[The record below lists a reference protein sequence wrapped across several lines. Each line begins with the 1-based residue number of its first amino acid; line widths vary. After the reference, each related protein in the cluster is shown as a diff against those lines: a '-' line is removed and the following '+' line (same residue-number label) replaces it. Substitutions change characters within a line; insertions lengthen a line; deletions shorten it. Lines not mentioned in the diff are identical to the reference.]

1 MQVSTRILFTT
12 PKKIVCVSV
21 INDLV
26 TDHRVYKTC
35 LVLQDMG
42 YTVKLIGRILPNSL
56 AIPANWT
63 HEAHRMNLLF
73 KTGPL
78 FYLFFTFRLFFKLL
92 FTKNDVLFANDL
104 DTLLPNYLVSKFKN
118 IPLIYDSHEVFC
130 EVPELL
136 ETPLKKRIWE
146 KLEAWLV
153 PHLKYCITVN
163 VSIKNYFEEKYKVP
177 FVVVRNIPLKSNASA
192 LKSKQELQL
201 PLDKKIIILQGAGLN
216 INRGVE
222 ELIEAMQYLDG
233 VYLLIIGSGDV
244 WYKLPNLISQFKVNE
259 KVRLIQKIPKHDL
272 MAYTQASNLGISID
286 KATNLNYKWSLPNK
300 IFDYIHAELPIVA
313 SRLTEIEAIIS
324 KYNIG
329 TFIES
334 HEPKHIA
341 DIILSALSDTN
352 YTNWKQN
359 LKLAKE
365 QLKWEFEEEQLKKVI
380 RACDNVQVS

>member
-35 LVLQDMG
+35 LVFQDMG
-42 YTVKLIGRILPNSL
+42 YTVKLIGRKLPHSL
-56 AIPANWT
+56 PIPSNWT
-63 HEAHRMNLLF
+63 HETSRMVLIF

-92 FTKNDVLFANDL
+92 FSKNDVLFANDL

-130 EVPELL
+130 EVPELV
-136 ETPLKKRIWE
+136 ETPFKKRLWE

-153 PHLKYCITVN
+153 PQLKYCITVN
-163 VSIKNYFEEKYKVP
+163 TSIKNYFEKKYKVP
-177 FVVVRNIPLKSNASA
+177 FAVVRNIPLTPSNFT

-201 PLDKKIIILQGAGLN
+201 PLDKKIVILQGAGLN

-222 ELIEAMQYLDG
+222 ELIEAMQYLDS

-244 WYKLPNLISQFKVNE
+244 WHKLPALISQFKVGE
-259 KVRLIQKIPKHDL
+259 KVKLIQKIPKQDL
-272 MAYTQASNLGISID
+272 MAYTLASDLGISID
-286 KATNLNYKWSLPNK
+286 KATNLNYQWSLPNK

-313 SRLTEIEAIIS
+313 SRLTEIETIIS
-324 KYNIG
+324 NYNIG
-329 TFIES
+329 VFIES

-341 DIILSALSDTN
+341 DVILSALTNTN
-352 YTNWKQN
+352 YTRWKQN

-365 QLKWEFEEEQLKKVI
+365 QLKWEFEEEQLKGIV
-380 RACDNVQVS
+380 RACDNV

>member
-12 PKKIVCVSV
+12 PKKIVCVSI

-35 LVLQDMG
+35 LCLQEMG
-42 YTVKLIGRILPNSL
+42 YNVKLIGRKLPNSL
-56 AIPANWT
+56 PIPTNWT
-63 HEAHRMNLLF
+63 HETQRMKLLF
-73 KTGPL
+73 KTGPA
-78 FYLFFTFRLFFKLL
+78 FYFFFTWRLFFKLL

-104 DTLLPNYLVSKFKN
+104 DTLLPNYLVSKLKN

-146 KLEAWLV
+146 KLESRLV
-153 PHLKYCITVN
+153 PKLKYCITVN
-163 VSIKNYFEEKYKVP
+163 QSIKHYFEKKYKVP
-177 FVVVRNIPLKSNASA
+177 FVVVRNIPLTPDGFN

-222 ELIEAMQYLDG
+222 ELIEAMKHLDN
-233 VYLLIIGSGDV
+233 VYLLIIGSGDI
-244 WYKLPNLISQFKVNE
+244 WHNLPELISQFNVSE
-259 KVRLIQKIPKHDL
+259 KVRLVQKIPKHQL
-272 MAYTQASNLGISID
+272 MAYTQASDLGISID
-286 KATNLNYKWSLPNK
+286 KATNLNYQWSLPNK

-313 SRLTEIEAIIS
+313 SKLTEIETIIS
-324 KYNIG
+324 TYNIG
-329 TFIES
+329 AFIES

-341 DIILSALSDTN
+341 SVIELALNSSD
-352 YTNWKQN
+352 YSLWKQH
-359 LKLAKE
+359 LKLAKME
-365 QLKWEFEEEQLKKVI
+365 LKWEFEVEHLKQLIKSIQKK
-380 RACDNVQVS
+380 